1 MVDRTLELDELVEH
15 WTLLD
20 DELELVAGKRGA
32 TRLGFVLLLK
42 FYIHHGHFPER
53 EDVLPPEA
61 VRFVADQVKVP
72 ASELT
77 RYEWSGRSIKYH
89 RAQIRSHLG
98 FRECS
103 VEDADKLTSWLATEV
118 CETER
123 SPDRVRE
130 QLLGRCRQEQVEPPT
145 DGRIDRMVRSALHQ
159 GEATLSSRIAA
170 RLPASTAA
178 HGWRSWSRSMWKSR
192 TARQRMSRC
201 WRW

>member
-1 MVDRTLELDELVEH
+1 MLVSTACSEGSG
-15 WTLLD
+15 
-20 DELELVAGKRGA
+20 EPM
-32 TRLGFVLLLK
+32 
-42 FYIHHGHFPER
+42 I
-53 EDVLPPEA
+53 
-61 VRFVADQVKVP
+61 
-72 ASELT
+72 AS
-77 RYEWSGRSIKYH
+77 
-89 RAQIRSHLG
+89 
-98 FRECS
+98 
-103 VEDADKLTSWLATEV
+103 TEV